1 MVPGP
6 RSSQSRCNPAGSS
19 VSANPL
25 SSSANPIP
33 AFVAAR
39 GRGRR
44 TEGHT
49 VRLPTRRPASAA
61 KPSGLLGAAATPSD
75 HYNYSRSPDFA
86 DAPARSENQRV
97 NLNAPAI
104 STIGRI
110 QFVQSLVLG
119 AMTAM

>member
-1 MVPGP
+1 M
-6 RSSQSRCNPAGSS
+6 
-19 VSANPL
+19 SANPL

-39 GRGRR
+39 GRGR

-119 AMTAM
+119 A